1 MELQHINVKIPVEGD
16 LKVDP
21 ARFIEVF
28 HRWVAEHVMS
38 ELLIDVADY
47 RHVPA
52 GPGVLVIGLE
62 ADYAMD
68 NTDNVWG
75 LRYNR
80 KSPLEGTNASRFAQA
95 LRSAAKAAA
104 SLESEFGSEGPLE
117 FSRKT
122 FDVFINDRA
131 LAPNTGETWAKFQ
144 PEFSAFLQEFLGHGE
159 FQLKHNGDPRQRFGV
174 TVELSKPLDFA
185 AIA

>member
-1 MELQHINVKIPVEGD
+1 MDLQSINVKIPVEGE

-38 ELLIDVADY
+38 ELLIDIADY

-75 LRYNR
+75 VRYNR
-80 KSPLEGTNASRFAQA
+80 KSPLDGANSSRYAQA
-95 LRSAAKAAA
+95 LKSAAKAATTLETELA
-104 SLESEFGSEGPLE
+104 SDGPLK
-117 FSRKT
+117 FSRTK
-122 FDVFINDRA
+122 FDLYVNDRA
-131 LAPNTGETWAKFQ
+131 LAPNTAETLKAFQ
-144 PEFSAFLQEFLGHGE
+144 PEFEGFLREFLGDSD
-159 FQLKHNGDPRQRFGV
+159 FKITHNADPRQRFGV
-174 TVELSKPLDFA
+174 TVELAKPLEFA
-185 AIA
+185 SLR